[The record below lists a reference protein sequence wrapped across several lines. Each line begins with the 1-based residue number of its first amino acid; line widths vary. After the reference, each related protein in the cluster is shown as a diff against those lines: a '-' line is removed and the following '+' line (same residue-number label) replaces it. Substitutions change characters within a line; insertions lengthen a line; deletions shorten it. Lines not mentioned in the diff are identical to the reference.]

1 MENENNTTPCQY
13 RIEEL
18 KNGIPKFLEDIRN
31 GNTVPHEN
39 IGKKYESPCQ
49 YSIQEL
55 QADAAQFT
63 EEFKS
68 GQAKFISH
76 EEIKRK
82 WLQ

>member
-1 MENENNTTPCQY
+1 MKKKNYTKHEEEELFIARESLVEYQRTTSQMPLSDNDMNNSSQPPCQY
-13 RIEEL
+13 TIE
-18 KNGIPKFLEDIRN
+18 
-31 GNTVPHEN
+31 
-39 IGKKYESPCQ
+39 
-49 YSIQEL
+49 EL

-82 WLQ
+82 YLN